1 MPRRKR
7 GANLAPRSASAQSM
21 RRARQEETEEEASQR
36 RSQNAAET
44 SRARANETDDQT
56 THRNALNA
64 ARTAAC
70 RACETNEEASQR
82 WAANAAQTATS
93 RQNESA
99 NQRTTRRAA
108 EFARELNR
116 IANESSQEISQRLD
130 AQRSRSARAAVT
142 RRRRTPLLRNAA
154 INYSADSELLEDDHM
169 FIGELSIVC
178 LHCSAFKWPGETEGM
193 CCSKGKVQLPE
204 PRSPPDGLRHLLTA
218 STGEAKHF
226 QANIASYNAA
236 FQMTSFGATSIVKQP
251 GFSPTFTVQGKVYHR
266 IGPAIPAQNQ
276 RPSFLQL
283 YFLGLEEQ
291 LQQRRGIFD
300 HLRID
305 IIRDLQDILN
315 QENSYVL
322 SFKTAIDQAPGDQYK
337 LVIHADRQIRGH
349 HRGTL
354 NAPSTNEVAVI
365 MSTEP
370 TANRD
375 IVVYPTDNNAP
386 LQRIAETNRA
396 YDPLQY
402 PLLFPFGEDGY
413 QFGIF
418 KQNPATGRQ
427 LAATVS
433 AMEFYGYKFMI
444 RPHEFNTVLTS
455 RKLAQQYFVDMY
467 AKIETDRLLYLRMNQ
482 AQLRASE
489 YIHLQDSMN
498 NEGHSRKTG
507 QMVILPSSFMGGP
520 RYMHE
525 KALDALAICRKHG
538 KPHLFITF
546 TYNPNWPEISSNLFQ
561 GQASQDR
568 HDIIARVFNLKLQKL
583 LKNLCEQGVF
593 GQCKCYVASVEW
605 QKRGIPHAHI
615 LLWLADPVHPNDFD
629 KYVSAELP
637 SEQDDEELFSIIK
650 RHMIHGP
657 CGSAN
662 PNSPCMKDGK
672 CTKKYPRRLVLG
684 TQTDT
689 DGYPRYRRRSV
700 PDGGSQFTM
709 RVRSRDVIVDNSW
722 VVPYNRFLSRICNAH
737 INVEIC
743 QSVKSI
749 KYVCKYVHKGQASR
763 FS

>member
-1 MPRRKR
+1 M
-7 GANLAPRSASAQSM
+7 
-21 RRARQEETEEEASQR
+21 
-36 RSQNAAET
+36 
-44 SRARANETDDQT
+44 
-56 THRNALNA
+56 HRD
-64 ARTAAC
+64 RD
-70 RACETNEEASQR
+70 R
-82 WAANAAQTATS
+82 
-93 RQNESA
+93 
-99 NQRTTRRAA
+99 
-108 EFARELNR
+108 
-116 IANESSQEISQRLD
+116 
-130 AQRSRSARAAVT
+130 RAAVT

-154 INYSADSELLEDDHM
+154 IIYSADSELLDDDHM

-193 CCSKGKVQLPE
+193 CCSKGKVQLLE

-218 STGEAKHF
+218 STDDAKHF

-236 FQMTSFGATSIVKQP
+236 FQMTSFGATSIVQQP
-251 GFSPTFTVQGKVYHR
+251 GFNPLFKVQGKVYHR
-266 IGPAIPAQNQ
+266 IGPAFPAQNQ

-291 LQQRRGIFD
+291 LEQREGIFD

-305 IIRDLQDILN
+305 IIRDMQDIFN

-322 SFKTAIDQAPGDQYK
+322 SFKTANDQAPGDQYNM
-337 LVIHADRQIRGH
+337 VIHADRQIRGH

-375 IVVYPTDNNAP
+375 IVVHPTDNNAP
-386 LQRIAETNRA
+386 LQRITETNRA

-433 AMEFYGYKFMI
+433 AMEFYGCKIMI
-444 RPHEFNTVLTS
+444 RPHEFNMVLTS
-455 RKLAQQYFVDMY
+455 RKLAQQYLVDMY
-467 AKIETDRLLYLRMNQ
+467 AKIETKRLLYLRMNQ
-482 AQLRASE
+482 AQLRGSE
-489 YIHLQDSMN
+489 YIPLQNSMN
-498 NEGHSRKTG
+498 NEGPSRNTG
-507 QMVILPSSFMGGP
+507 QMVILPSSFVDGP

-525 KALDALAICRKHG
+525 KAEDALAICRKHG

-546 TYNPNWPEISSNLFQ
+546 TCNPNWPEKSGNLFQ

-593 GQCKCYVASVEW
+593 GECKCHVASVEW
-605 QKRGIPHAHI
+605 QKRGLPHAHI
-615 LLWLADPVHPNDFD
+615 LLWLADPVHPNDID

-657 CGSAN
+657 CGPAS

-672 CTKKYPRRLVLG
+672 CTKKYPRRLVPA
-684 TQTDT
+684 TQTET
-689 DGYPRYRRRSV
+689 DGYPGI
-700 PDGGSQFTM
+700 DGYQSPKTEVNLQWESEAEMLLWTILGL
-709 RVRSRDVIVDNSW
+709 
-722 VVPYNRFLSRICNAH
+722 FLTI
-737 INVEIC
+737 
-743 QSVKSI
+743 
-749 KYVCKYVHKGQASR
+749 
-763 FS
+763 FF